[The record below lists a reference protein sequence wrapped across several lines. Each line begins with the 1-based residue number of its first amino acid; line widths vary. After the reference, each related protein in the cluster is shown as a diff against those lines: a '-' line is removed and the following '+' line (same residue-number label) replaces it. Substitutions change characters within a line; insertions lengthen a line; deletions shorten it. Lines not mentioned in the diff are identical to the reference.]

1 MVTSQQPL
9 IHSALSPSFSSR
21 TSKSL
26 SLGACWRSINH
37 HFDHQY
43 SLKRRKDKSHLTQT
57 TRTLATNMVP
67 RVLLHIFIVGA
78 QMDETQAKY
87 EYIGPTWHT
96 GESWGH
102 LATTPGRPA
111 SNFGQMASDWRHPDT
126 YILLHAKKHSNV
138 QHATI
143 GSRRAMIQEPRRFH
157 LVLSLRLVTSSIQ
170 TPHHSTNERK
180 TSGMAVER
188 TESEGIR
195 GRPTSFSTWQR
206 PNRHQGMI

>member
-1 MVTSQQPL
+1 M
-9 IHSALSPSFSSR
+9 
-21 TSKSL
+21 
-26 SLGACWRSINH
+26 
-37 HFDHQY
+37 
-43 SLKRRKDKSHLTQT
+43 KRRQN
-57 TRTLATNMVP
+57 TNILDQLGILEKVEAIWPQLQAVRP
-67 RVLLHIFIVGA
+67 R
-78 QMDETQAKY
+78 
-87 EYIGPTWHT
+87 
-96 GESWGH
+96 
-102 LATTPGRPA
+102 PGRPT

-188 TESEGIR
+188 TESEGIQ
-195 GRPTSFSTWQR
+195 GRPTSFS
-206 PNRHQGMI
+206 M